1 MMGWFEEQVKI
12 RKLSDQEVLED
23 SFMRTAQIIN
33 GKHVFSEL
41 NNDISGIH
49 RAIDEILKYYHYKP
63 TEIKDNIKDLDE
75 TLEYLLRPH
84 GIMRRNVKLD
94 EKWYLNAYGPLL
106 GFTIDEQKPIALI
119 PKTLGSYYYIDD
131 NTGNKININSET
143 AKNIS
148 DDAICFYRPLP
159 LKELGIKDLLLYLKD
174 CISIEDIIPM
184 IISTII
190 ISSIGLIGPRLT
202 KALTGPVLNSKDLSL
217 LISIAIFMVCT
228 SFSTSLFNASHSL
241 INSRISSKTSLAVEA
256 AVMSRVLSLPPTFFR
271 KYSSGELAS
280 RASSINSLC
289 NLLLSFVFSLGL
301 TSLSSLLYINQ
312 IFSFAKV
319 LVIPSLIII
328 ILSILTSIIS
338 SIVQIRISKS
348 LMEVSAKKYGLSYAL
363 ISGIQKIKLSGA
375 EKRAFS
381 KWLDQFNKEAEYS
394 YNPPTILKINSVIS
408 LAISLIGN
416 IVLYYLAVK
425 NNIGQSNYFAFN
437 ASFGLVM
444 GAFSSLAGIGL
455 SFARVRP
462 ILEMAEPILKEVPE
476 VSENREIITN
486 LKGKIELN
494 SVSFRYDDKSPYV
507 IDDLSLKINPKEYI
521 AIVGKTG
528 CGKSTLMRLLLGFEK
543 PTQGAIYYD
552 NKDIESID
560 LKSLRRKIGTVMQS
574 GSLFQGDIYS
584 NIAIAAPSLT
594 LDEAWEAADI
604 AGIGD
609 DIRNMPMGMQ
619 TYVAEGQAGFSGGQ
633 KQRIM
638 IARAIAPKPK
648 ILMFDEATSALDNIT
663 QRKISEA
670 LDKLNCT
677 RIVIAHRLSTIK
689 NCDRILVLDKG
700 KIIEEGT
707 YDELVDLKGYFYELV
722 ERQRIDTE

>member
-41 NNDISGIH
+41 NNDISGSH

-328 ILSILTSIIS
+328 VLSILTSIIS

-408 LAISLIGN
+408 LATSLIGN

-574 GSLFQGDIYS
+574 GSLFQGDIFS

-722 ERQRIDTE
+722 ERQRIDIE